1 MIRSKAVN
9 CAVGGED
16 SPACLGLHSTI
27 VPLDDGKQ
35 LKINFVKHAEIWG
48 LRRIKQMEERDAS
61 LWLCECLQ
69 QEEGLF
75 KGPGKSWLCLIYSWF
90 FV

>member
-16 SPACLGLHSTI
+16 SPACLGLPSTI

-35 LKINFVKHAEIWG
+35 LKINFVKHAEIRG
-48 LRRIKQMEERDAS
+48 LRRFKQMEERDAGS
-61 LWLCECLQ
+61 WLCECGHW
-69 QEEGLF
+69 EDR
-75 KGPGKSWLCLIYSWF
+75 LCKVLGNHGYT
-90 FV
+90 